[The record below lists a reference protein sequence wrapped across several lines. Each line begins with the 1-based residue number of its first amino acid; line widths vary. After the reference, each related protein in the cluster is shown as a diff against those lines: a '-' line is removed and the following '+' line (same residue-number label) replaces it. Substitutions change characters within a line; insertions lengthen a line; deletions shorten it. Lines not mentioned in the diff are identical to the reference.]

1 MTESTGRRRRSADL
15 FSFIVLFAAL
25 YVAFGVASPFL
36 PAFLSSR
43 GVRPEQIGFLLF
55 LGAIVR
61 LASGPI
67 AGRIAD
73 RLHALRR
80 VLTICT
86 AAAAV
91 LASAFIPA
99 YGFFPLLLIGL
110 LHAAMLAPTTT
121 LADALALRSASKNGS
136 TRFEYGWVRG
146 VGSAAFLLGAIGS
159 GQVVNV
165 LGFGSALAAQAL
177 FLAGAACAALLV
189 PEIRVLR
196 ESGVGD
202 YEPTLPSLSV
212 LLRNRPFRRLV
223 LVAAIILGS
232 HAMHDAFA
240 MIVWNA
246 AGISPAVGGMLW
258 SLSVAAEIL
267 VFFFVGP
274 WLLRRITPEMAMV
287 IAALAAMLRWT
298 VMSQTPTILVLA
310 SVQPLHGLTF
320 ALLHLACMRILVI
333 ITPVELA
340 ATAQAVYAFG
350 IGATS
355 AMLTLASGF
364 LYAGLGSASFLVM
377 AGLALASLPA
387 IWALSRSV
395 HEAWP

>member
-1 MTESTGRRRRSADL
+1 MTEPTGRNRSSPDL
-15 FSFIVLFAAL
+15 LSFIVLFAAL

-80 VLTICT
+80 VLAICT
-86 AAAAV
+86 AGAAV
-91 LASAFIPA
+91 LASSFIPT
-99 YGFFPLLLIGL
+99 YGFFPLLVIGL

-121 LADALALRSASKNGS
+121 LADALALRSASKNDS
-136 TRFEYGWVRG
+136 ARFEYGWVRG
-146 VGSAAFLLGAIGS
+146 VGSAAFLLGTMGS
-159 GQVVNV
+159 GQVVNA

-177 FLAGAACAALLV
+177 FLAGATCAALLV
-189 PEIRVLR
+189 PEIRVL
-196 ESGVGD
+196 GAGKVGD
-202 YEPTLPSLSV
+202 YEPATPGLSL

-223 LVAAIILGS
+223 LVAALILGS

-246 AGISPAVGGMLW
+246 AGISPALGGMLW
-258 SLSVAAEIL
+258 SVSVAAEIL
-267 VFFFVGP
+267 MFFLLGP

-287 IAALAAMLRWT
+287 IAALAAVLRWT
-298 VMSQTPTILVLA
+298 VMSQTPTILSLVF
-310 SVQPLHGLTF
+310 VQPLHGLTF

-333 ITPVELA
+333 ITPVEVA
-340 ATAQAVYAFG
+340 ATAQAVYALG

-364 LYAGLGSASFLVM
+364 LYAGLGSTSFLVM
-377 AGLALASLPA
+377 AALALASLPA
-387 IWALSRSV
+387 IWALSRSLD
-395 HEAWP
+395 EA

>member
-1 MTESTGRRRRSADL
+1 
-15 FSFIVLFAAL
+15 VLFAAL

-43 GVRPEQIGFLLF
+43 GARPEQIGFLLF

-80 VLTICT
+80 VLAVCT
-86 AAAAV
+86 AGAAV
-91 LASAFIPA
+91 LAFSFIPT
-99 YGFFPLLLIGL
+99 YGFFPLLVIAL

-196 ESGVGD
+196 ESRVGD
-202 YEPTLPSLSV
+202 YQPTVPSLSV
-212 LLRNRPFRRLV
+212 LLRNRQFRRLV

-267 VFFFVGP
+267 VFFLVGP

-298 VMSQTPTILVLA
+298 VMSQTPTLLVLGF
-310 SVQPLHGLTF
+310 VQPLHGLTF

-387 IWALSRSV
+387 IWALSRSL
-395 HEAWP
+395 HEASP

>member
-1 MTESTGRRRRSADL
+1 
-15 FSFIVLFAAL
+15 
-25 YVAFGVASPFL
+25 
-36 PAFLSSR
+36 
-43 GVRPEQIGFLLF
+43 

-80 VLTICT
+80 VLAICT
-86 AAAAV
+86 VGAAV
-91 LASAFIPA
+91 LASSFIPT
-99 YGFFPLLLIGL
+99 YGFFPLLVIGL

-121 LADALALRSASKNGS
+121 LADALALRNASENDSA
-136 TRFEYGWVRG
+136 RFEYGWVRG
-146 VGSAAFLLGAIGS
+146 VGSAAFLIGAVSS

-165 LGFGSALAAQAL
+165 LGFASALAAQAL

-189 PEIRVLR
+189 PEIRVLH
-196 ESGVGD
+196 EGGVRNYKPAMPD
-202 YEPTLPSLSV
+202 LSV

-246 AGISPAVGGMLW
+246 AGITPAAGGMLW
-258 SLSVAAEIL
+258 SISVAAEIL
-267 VFFFVGP
+267 VFFLVGP
-274 WLLRRITPEMAMV
+274 WLLRRITPEMAMI
-287 IAALAAMLRWT
+287 IAALAATLRWT
-298 VMSQTPTILVLA
+298 VMSQTPTVLGLA
-310 SVQPLHGLTF
+310 LVQPLHGLTF

-333 ITPVELA
+333 ITPIELA
-340 ATAQAVYAFG
+340 ATAQAIYAFG

-355 AMLTLASGF
+355 ALLTLASGF
-364 LYAGLGSASFLVM
+364 LYAGLGSTGFLVM
-377 AGLALASLPA
+377 AALALASLPA
-387 IWALSRSV
+387 IWALSRSSYPV
-395 HEAWP
+395 DEAWP